1 MAPTSTD
8 CAHLRGGA
16 AIAKPTIARSTAVM
30 SASTALSRIT
40 GFIRTWA
47 IAYAL
52 GVTLLASSYAVA
64 NNIPNMIFELAA
76 GGIIASLFIPIFL
89 ERWDKDSERDA
100 WRFAS
105 SLFNL
110 VTIIMCVVAV
120 AGTVWAEAFVRT
132 QTFRI
137 SPDEAKLA
145 TYFFR
150 FFAVQVVFYGS
161 GSIISAILNS
171 QRKFF
176 WPAIGPVFNNLVVI
190 VTLLGFYVPFRE
202 SDPELAITGLAIG
215 TTLGVFTMFAVQI
228 PSLLKLKPQYSW
240 RIDLKHPG
248 LRRIGRLAIP
258 TLVYVAT
265 NMVAI
270 SFRNA
275 YAFEVSPSGPATLQ
289 YAWMFYQLPYGI
301 FAVALATAVFTE
313 LSDSAG
319 QKDWAAFKNTF
330 GRGLRATAVLIIPM
344 AAMLVALADPLIT
357 LYRAGEFRSEDVPVV
372 ADVLVWW
379 AVGLFFF
386 ATYMYMLRTFYS
398 LQDTKTPA
406 IVNLFL
412 TVLQI
417 SLYATLTVGFA
428 SWAGL
433 GLKGIPIADGIFFAI
448 SLAALALLLRRKIGG
463 YDIRGV
469 LSTIVR
475 VSIASVV
482 GGIVAYL
489 VVQLTPGLSETRLG
503 FLVQL
508 AVGGILGLTVSYGLA
523 VALRVREV
531 SDGFAMLKRVLL
543 RAFNRSSASS

>member
-8 CAHLRGGA
+8 DISTEGRA
-16 AIAKPTIARSTAVM
+16 AVARPTIARSTAVM

-64 NNIPNMIFELAA
+64 NNIPNMIFELVA
-76 GGIIASLFIPIFL
+76 GGIITSLFIPIFL
-89 ERWDKDSERDA
+89 ERWDKDSEKDA

-110 VTIIMCVVAV
+110 VTIVMCVVAV
-120 AGTVWAEAFVRT
+120 LGTVWAEAFVRT

-137 SPDEAKLA
+137 SPEEAELA

-202 SDPELAITGLAIG
+202 SDPDLAITGLAVG
-215 TTLGVFTMFAVQI
+215 TTLGVLTMFAVQV

-240 RIDLKHPG
+240 RIDLSHPG
-248 LRRIGRLAIP
+248 LRRIARLAIP
-258 TLVYVAT
+258 TVVYVVT

-275 YAFEVSPSGPATLQ
+275 YAFEVSPEGPATLQ

-319 QKDWAAFKNTF
+319 QDDWAAFKHTF

-344 AAMLVALADPLIT
+344 AAMLVALSEPVIT
-357 LYRAGEFRSEDVPVV
+357 LYRAGEFRAEDVPVV
-372 ADVLVWW
+372 AEVLVWW
-379 AVGLFFF
+379 AAGLFFF

-398 LQDTKTPA
+398 VQDTKTPA
-406 IVNLFL
+406 GVNLVL

-417 SLYATLTVGFA
+417 SLYAVLTVGIGT
-428 SWAGL
+428 WAGL

-448 SLAALALLLRRKIGG
+448 SLTALALLLRRKIGG

-469 LSTIVR
+469 VWVVVR
-475 VSIASVV
+475 VTAASAV
-482 GGIVAYL
+482 GAVVAYL
-489 VVQLTPGLSETRLG
+489 LVLNTAALAESTLG

-508 AVGGILGLTVSYGLA
+508 ALGGIVGLGVAYGLA
-523 VALRVREV
+523 ALFRVREV
-531 SDGFAMLKRVLL
+531 SDGFAMVRRVFS
-543 RAFNRSSASS
+543 RAVGGSGGTS